1 MSHMPDWHA
10 PDWKTAKD
18 KAQFQMRASG
28 LYVSW
33 FLRWL
38 VYGSI
43 TGVVCGLAGALFH
56 VGVDMATAARERVN
70 WLLFLLPFA
79 GLLIVFSYH
88 RAGLRHDPGTNLVL
102 KSIQGQKHIP
112 IRMAPL
118 IFCGTILTH
127 LCGGSSGRVGA
138 ALQIGGSIGEGLGH
152 VFRLRESDIKIII
165 ICGMSAVF
173 ATLFGTPVAA
183 AVFTMEV
190 ISVGVIHY
198 SAFVPSIVSAAI
210 AYGITQSWDVTE
222 AVFPMLAA
230 PEYSVFLILKII
242 LLAMVCGAV
251 SILFCVVMHRS
262 VELFTRLIPNDYVRV
277 FLGGCAVI
285 VCTLLVG
292 TDLYNGHGSD
302 MLLLAMTGSV
312 PTFAFLI
319 KIGFTALTLGTGFKG
334 GEIAPALF
342 VGATLGSVVAPV
354 LGISPAIGAAV
365 GMIALFCG
373 VVNCPL
379 AAIIFSVELFG
390 GDCLLLFCIACAVSY
405 VFSGYYGLYSSQK
418 IMYDKLHPQFINT
431 HSH

>member
-1 MSHMPDWHA
+1 MSERNTV
-10 PDWKTAKD
+10 DWKKTKD
-18 KAQFQMRASG
+18 RAQFQVQYST
-28 LYVSW
+28 LYISW

-38 VYGSI
+38 IFGAI
-43 TGVVCGLAGALFH
+43 TGTVCGLAGAAFH
-56 VGVDMATAARERVN
+56 VGIDMATAARHSVH

-79 GLLIVFSYH
+79 GLLIVFAYH
-88 RAGLRHDPGTNLVL
+88 CAGLSHDPGTNLVL
-102 KSIQGQKHIP
+102 TSIQGQKHIP
-112 IRMAPL
+112 LKMAPL

-152 VFRLRESDIKIII
+152 LFRLKDADIKIII

-198 SAFVPSIVSAAI
+198 SAFVPSIVSASI
-210 AYGITQSWDVTE
+210 AYGITQQWDVTE
-222 AVFPMLAA
+222 AVFPTLQV
-230 PEYSVFLILKII
+230 PELSVLLIVKII
-242 LLAMVCGAV
+242 ILAMIGGAV

-262 VELFTRLIPNDYVRV
+262 VELFTKLIPNDYIRV
-277 FLGGCAVI
+277 FAGGCAVI
-285 VCTLLVG
+285 LCTLLAG
-292 TDLYNGHGSD
+292 TDIYNGHGSD

-342 VGATLGSVVAPV
+342 VGAALGSTAAPV
-354 LGISPAIGAAV
+354 LGIDPAISAAIC
-365 GMIALFCG
+365 MIALFCG

-390 GDCLLLFCIACAVSY
+390 SECLLLFCIACAVSY